1 MAPPIWTTPAGSIGT
16 YPSTV
21 PIAYQLAATPV
32 SPAVSL
38 TYALLSG
45 SLPSG
50 LTISSSGLLHGT
62 PALVTSLTSYTFV
75 VRATDN
81 LNNIRDRTFVIS
93 LSGSA
98 VPTFTAPSGVIA
110 TILDSTW
117 TQFPVEYTNPV
128 STNNVVMRVIEGNL
142 PPGLEINAAGLIRG
156 YAQAPVIQVNTETI
170 ATIATYTNGVNNVI
184 TSVSTTGFIVGRPII
199 FSGTTFG
206 SINANQTYYIRT
218 IVNATQFTISGSI
231 GGATIPLTTDS
242 GSMNVTLPAV
252 TFGQP
257 VNETY
262 SFTLQISSR
271 LGSSKQVYA
280 IKVVNQN
287 TPISQGGPGQ
297 APNTRIPTIFNTRPE
312 TYILNANEREFG
324 YYVLPPQ
331 PTVPGQTYTP
341 TQFAYMGTFVSGD
354 FFAFSILG
362 HDFDSDVLR
371 YNFSNLPLGLVGDP
385 DTGWITGNPTIGF
398 DHINQYNFSVSVT
411 KIVNNTTTNI
421 NSATF
426 NFAFNLT
433 NNVSAD
439 IIWLSPANLG
449 KINNGAIS
457 TLQVLAKSDVALQY
471 RKISGTLP
479 PNLTLMT
486 DGEIAGI
493 VAYQPTS
500 ELLPQG
506 ASTDF
511 SFTVQAYSP
520 QFPIIQST
528 LDFTLTIY
536 QEFDHPTDTLYI
548 NCTPSITDRQ
558 LIASLLDSNSLIPPS
573 FLYRPQDPN
582 FGKAT
587 EVVYE
592 HAYRIDASDLDQYL
606 AAITKNHYWRQIT
619 LGQID
624 IAQAIDETT
633 GKVLYEVVYS
643 QIIDNLINYNEV
655 DRYQI
660 ESQTNIMT
668 PQGESV
674 AKRIYWP
681 RPVPLPTGGYARTF
695 YPNSLPNMR
704 QQVADVLGQQT
715 NYQLL
720 PAWMT
725 SQQPNGSTLGFTPAW
740 VIAYCLPG
748 TTTLP
753 DGTTVSFAQ
762 YIQHQ
767 IQTNWL
773 NTAGQLNTLNTINF
787 QIDRFNVNKT
797 ITYDYDTTVIPHVWT
812 QLPSA
817 TPPPDPTDADDFTVL
832 FPQRTILPNESQY

>member
-1 MAPPIWTTPAGSIGT
+1 MAQPIWTTTAGSIGT

-21 PIAYQLAATPV
+21 PIAYQLAATPI

-50 LTISSSGLLHGT
+50 LTISSSGLLAGT

-81 LNNIRDRTFVIS
+81 LDNIRDRTFIIS

-98 VPTFTAPSGVIA
+98 IPTFTTPPGVIA
-110 TILDSTW
+110 RVLDSTW
-117 TQFPVEYTNPV
+117 TQFPVEYSNPV
-128 STNNVVMRVIEGNL
+128 STNEVIIRVLEGNL

-156 YAQAPVIQVNTETI
+156 YAQPPVIQVNTGVI
-170 ATIATYTNGVNNVI
+170 ATFATSTNGVNNVI
-184 TSVSTTGFIVGRPII
+184 TCISTTGFIVGRPII

-206 SINANQTYYIRT
+206 SINENQTYYIRT
-218 IVNATQFTISGSI
+218 IINATQFTIAGSI

-242 GSMNVTLPAV
+242 GIMNVTLPAV

-262 SFTLQISSR
+262 SFTLQIRSQ
-271 LGSSKQVYA
+271 LGSSTQAYA
-280 IKVVNQN
+280 IQVVNQN
-287 TPISQGGPGQ
+287 TPISQGGPGS
-297 APNTRIPTIFNTRPE
+297 APNTRVPAIFNTRPE

-324 YYVLPPQ
+324 YYVLPPN
-331 PTVPGQTYTP
+331 PTIPGETYTP
-341 TQFAYMGTFVSGD
+341 AQFAYMGTFFSGD

-362 HDFDSDVLR
+362 HDFDNDILR
-371 YNFSNLPLGLVGDP
+371 YTFSNLPLGLVGDP
-385 DTGWITGNPTIGF
+385 DTGWITGTPTIGV
-398 DHINQYNFSVSVT
+398 DNINQYSFSVYVT
-411 KIVNNTTTNI
+411 KIVNNTLTNI

-439 IIWLSPANLG
+439 IVWLSPANLG
-449 KINNGAIS
+449 QINNGTVS
-457 TLQVLAKSDVALQY
+457 TLRVLAASEVALQY

-479 PNLTLMT
+479 PNLTLTT
-486 DGEIAGI
+486 DGELVGI

-506 ASTDF
+506 ASTDY
-511 SFTVQAYSP
+511 SFAIEAYSP
-520 QFPIIQST
+520 QFPIIGST
-528 LDFTLTIY
+528 LDFTLTVY
-536 QEFDHPTDTLYI
+536 QEFDHPTDILYI
-548 NCTPSITDRQ
+548 TCTPSITDRQ
-558 LIASLLDSNSLIPPS
+558 LITSLLDSDSLIPPS
-573 FLYRPQDPN
+573 FLYRPLDPN

-592 HAYRIDASDLDQYL
+592 HAYSIDASDLDQYL
-606 AAITKNHYWRQIT
+606 AAVTKNHYWRQIT

-624 IAQAIDETT
+624 IAQAIDETN
-633 GKVLYEVVYS
+633 GQILYEVVYS
-643 QIIDNLINYNEV
+643 QIIDNLVN
-655 DRYQI
+655 
-660 ESQTNIMT
+660 
-668 PQGESV
+668 PQGDSV
-674 AKRIYWP
+674 AKRIYWA
-681 RPVPLPTGGYARTF
+681 RRVPLPTGGYARTF

-704 QQVADVLGQQT
+704 QQVVDELGQQT
-715 NYQLL
+715 NYQLF
-720 PAWMT
+720 PSWMT

-762 YIQHQ
+762 YIQQQ

-773 NTAGQLNTLNTINF
+773 NAAGQLNTLNTINF

-797 ITYDYDTTVIPHVWT
+797 ITYNYDTTVNPNVWT

>member
-1 MAPPIWTTPAGSIGT
+1 MTQPVWNTPSGTIGT

-21 PIAYQLAATPV
+21 PIAYQLSATPV
-32 SPAVSL
+32 LPATSL

-50 LTISSSGLLHGT
+50 LTITGSGLLHGT

-75 VRATDN
+75 VRAIDN
-81 LNNIRDRTFVIS
+81 LNNIRDRTFIIS

-98 VPTFTAPSGVIA
+98 SPAFTTPPGVVA
-110 TILDSTW
+110 KILDSTW
-117 TQFPVEYTNPV
+117 TQFPIEYSNPV
-128 STNNVVMRVIEGNL
+128 PTNKVVIRVLEGHL
-142 PPGLEINAAGLIRG
+142 PPGIEINVAGLIRG
-156 YAQAPVIQVNTETI
+156 YAQPPVIQVNTEAM
-170 ATIATYTNGVNNVI
+170 ATIATSTNGVNNII
-184 TSVSTTGFIVGRPII
+184 TVVSTTGFIVGRPII

-206 SINANQTYYIRT
+206 SVNANQTYYIKT
-218 IVNATQFTISGSI
+218 ILNSTEITVSGSL
-231 GGATIPLTTDS
+231 GGATIPLTTGS
-242 GSMNVTLPAV
+242 GFMNVTLPAV
-252 TFGQP
+252 TFGEP
-257 VNETY
+257 INETY
-262 SFTLQISSR
+262 SFTLQISSP
-271 LGSSKQVYA
+271 LGNSTQSYSIQ
-280 IKVVNQN
+280 VVNQN
-287 TPISQGGPGQ
+287 TPISQGGPGNP
-297 APNTRIPTIFNTRPE
+297 PNTRIPAIFNTRPE

-324 YYVLPPQ
+324 YYVLPPN
-331 PTVPGQTYTP
+331 PAIAGETYTP
-341 TQFAYMGTFVSGD
+341 TQFAYMGTFFSGD
-354 FFAFSILG
+354 FFAFSMLG
-362 HDFDSDVLR
+362 HDFDGDVLR
-371 YNFSNLPLGLVGDP
+371 YNFFNLPLGLVGDP
-385 DTGWITGNPTIGF
+385 VTGWITGTPVIGF

-411 KIVNNTTTNI
+411 KVINNVATNI
-421 NSATF
+421 NSPVF

-439 IIWLSPANLG
+439 IVWLTPENLG
-449 KINNGAIS
+449 QINNGTVS
-457 TLQVLAKSDVALQY
+457 TLQVKAKSEVALQY
-471 RKISGTLP
+471 RLLSGSLP
-479 PNLTLMT
+479 PNLALMA

-500 ELLPQG
+500 MLLPQG
-506 ASTDF
+506 ASTDY

-520 QFPIIQST
+520 LFPIIQST
-528 LDFTLTIY
+528 LSFTLTVY

-558 LIASLLDSNSLIPPS
+558 LISSLLNSDSLIPPS

-587 EVVYE
+587 EVIYE
-592 HAYRIDASDLDQYL
+592 HAYSINASDIDQYL
-606 AAITKNHYWRQIT
+606 AAVTKNHYWRQIT

-624 IAQAIDETT
+624 IAQAIDENT

-643 QIIDNLINYNEV
+643 QIIDNLINYNEM
-655 DRYQI
+655 DNYQV
-660 ESQTNIMT
+660 ESQSNIIT

-674 AKRIYWP
+674 AKSIYWP
-681 RPVPLPTGGYARTF
+681 RLVPLPTGGYARIF

-715 NYQLL
+715 NYKLL

-767 IQTNWL
+767 IQTNWV
-773 NTAGQLNTLNTINF
+773 NAVGELNTLNTINF

-797 ITYDYDTTVIPHVWT
+797 ITYDYNTTVNPHVWT

-817 TPPPDPTDADDFTVL
+817 TPPPNPTDADNFAVL
-832 FPQRTILPNESQY
+832 FPQRTILPDHSQY